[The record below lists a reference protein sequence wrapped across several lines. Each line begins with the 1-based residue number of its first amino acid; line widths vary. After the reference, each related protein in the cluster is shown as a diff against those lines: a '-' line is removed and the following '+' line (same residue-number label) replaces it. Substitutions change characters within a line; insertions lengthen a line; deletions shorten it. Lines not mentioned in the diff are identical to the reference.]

1 MNVTLVMFAAD
12 GSRRD
17 FPLTKDRVMIG
28 RTTHADLR
36 IPLSSVSRKHC
47 EFRVD
52 GNNGVE
58 VRDLKSSNGTYHNGH
73 RVDKAALR
81 PGDRVG
87 IGPVQ
92 FTVVIDGQP
101 RDIEAVPTILNGH
114 DSASGTAAHGETQT
128 SPPPVKSKPAESAA
142 PLDASALAADVLAD
156 GDGRG
161 LASADDDIAD
171 AAGESDADFSGSSG
185 LPLAGDEED
194 EDEADEKS

>member
-17 FPLTKDRVMIG
+17 FPLTSDRVMIG

-47 EFRVD
+47 EFRIGED
-52 GNNGVE
+52 DGVE
-58 VRDLKSSNGTYHNGH
+58 VHDLKSSNGTYHNGQK
-73 RVDKAALR
+73 VTKAKLR

-101 RDIEAVPTILNGH
+101 QEIEPVPTILNGH
-114 DSASGTAAHGETQT
+114 DSASGTAVHGETQT
-128 SPPPVKSKPAESAA
+128 TSSPVKPRNASASSA
-142 PLDASALAADVLAD
+142 GLDASALAADVLAD
-156 GDGRG
+156 TGGPKPGAIEAD
-161 LASADDDIAD
+161 SADIAAED
-171 AAGESDADFSGSSG
+171 DADFSGSG
-185 LPLAGDEED
+185 DLPLAGDED
-194 EDEADEKS
+194 DDKK